1 MPRYA
6 SLDIAGVSYPVMLR
20 DITHLFIRP
29 GNTGMPAVTAKG
41 REAVPAGKSRIITH
55 PTGSP
60 DPACIDDELQ

>member
-1 MPRYA
+1 
-6 SLDIAGVSYPVMLR
+6 MLR